1 MSWYEHRKQ
10 KRRPEQSPRSSAKRA
25 EERTEKHGLFSLSSP
40 KNSLNDVIA
49 IHGLGGDAFSTWTHR
64 DGHMWLRDTLPGDL
78 PHSSI
83 WTYGFDSAVALSGS
97 VAGIQDFARDLLERL
112 LGIQSSEKQ
121 TERPQI
127 FICHSLGGIV
137 IKKALI
143 SASLLPDYEPV
154 RRNIKAIVFMGTP
167 HKGSRISSYLTPLT
181 RILNGLL
188 PTSPIRSDLIGNL
201 QVLSRTLSEVSEMSV
216 QALSQLS
223 VISFYEQKK
232 MKGLNSLVV
241 EPGSAILG
249 IVNER
254 AIPINADHRN
264 MVRFSPNEPEQY
276 RPLKNALKG
285 IVSKI
290 ETGFQII
297 LALDSVT
304 LTLHCVDY
312 EHLLTESTQPYP
324 GTGTW
329 IFEDQSFRAWAK
341 EPFSSMYLIRANAGF
356 GKTAVARS
364 MVENCKS
371 RTNRVV
377 DLAPWGSSVVL
388 HFFFQNDK
396 LKTLSQLSLL
406 RSLLHQLVLA
416 FPQTWSD
423 ILYHKDIEYH
433 KASMPAIAGQSWE
446 FKFEPKWLWKAL
458 EDILSLEISEHALL
472 ILDGLDETGDLE
484 SSSILGRLMEM
495 IRSLNEGRR
504 MQRIKILLFSRPNHD
519 IDKTFSGTNITIL
532 DMGRDQ
538 TSRDLETFVSA
549 IVPEFGRE
557 NKFPESAISRIQ
569 DRILVGADG
578 MFLWAH
584 LAWEH
589 FKEGVIVWNRAKIDS
604 QLDSLGQLPRG
615 LEKLYEKLLKS
626 IDKNVRAELEPA
638 LILIC
643 AAARPL
649 TCDELGEILAIESW
663 HQNAS
668 EIDAPFAIG
677 TTILKFCP
685 NLFKI
690 DLDGTI
696 SFVHISL
703 KTFLLEVLL
712 HLDSKVIHQYVARQS
727 LRYFGFEDFR
737 RDAIKY
743 KTREKYDGCLLHQR
757 YRLYD
762 YFATFLKFHMEQI
775 PYTDPTWIM
784 YSKIGRNRDIF
795 HAIAMPNHQTRGHAG
810 SYSPM
815 DFVAET
821 PLRHVL
827 RLGALDLVRSF
838 VHEGYDVDE
847 NIHNYSDNS
856 ITALHK
862 YIVDH
867 ITASLLLEMGAN
879 PNAEDLIGRTAL
891 HRAINYGQQ
900 DLVKELLAHP
910 NIDVNFEDS
919 RGQTPLHAQVSSG
932 SFPTLLYDR
941 RVDLGKVNKSGI
953 TAFASTA
960 LWGDETAFRY
970 FVDRPDFAFDRH
982 TGVLSPLVCAAQQG
996 WKDLALQLIKKVSD
1010 ANIHRGLD
1018 GKSIVHWAVINEWDD
1033 VLQAALTHIKGNVNA
1048 IDHSGKTGL
1057 HYAAQL
1063 SLHKIVRQL
1072 IRHGASARIQDV
1084 AGRTAVH
1091 TAAVVG
1097 SADALRPLIL
1107 ESDFDPD
1114 DADEQNRSL
1123 VHWAASCDWDY
1134 LMKMV
1139 LEIPE
1144 IDTKKRD
1151 HHGRTASHVAAL
1163 CGCPNV
1169 LRTLMDYDVFDA
1181 TDTDAFGNTCLH
1193 LAARGQSLTAVEVL
1207 LPHFHVHKDRINR
1220 WGQTARDVAIVYGSH
1235 DVKATLQDAG
1245 IRLQATPVSK
1255 LGSRAKPFY
1264 HEYVL
1269 YSQTPDH
1276 LALVPG
1282 NYEHD
1287 KS

>member
-1 MSWYEHRKQ
+1 
-10 KRRPEQSPRSSAKRA
+10 
-25 EERTEKHGLFSLSSP
+25 
-40 KNSLNDVIA
+40 
-49 IHGLGGDAFSTWTHR
+49 
-64 DGHMWLRDTLPGDL
+64 
-78 PHSSI
+78 
-83 WTYGFDSAVALSGS
+83 
-97 VAGIQDFARDLLERL
+97 
-112 LGIQSSEKQ
+112 
-121 TERPQI
+121 
-127 FICHSLGGIV
+127 
-137 IKKALI
+137 
-143 SASLLPDYEPV
+143 
-154 RRNIKAIVFMGTP
+154 
-167 HKGSRISSYLTPLT
+167 
-181 RILNGLL
+181 
-188 PTSPIRSDLIGNL
+188 
-201 QVLSRTLSEVSEMSV
+201 
-216 QALSQLS
+216 
-223 VISFYEQKK
+223 
-232 MKGLNSLVV
+232 
-241 EPGSAILG
+241 
-249 IVNER
+249 
-254 AIPINADHRN
+254 
-264 MVRFSPNEPEQY
+264 
-276 RPLKNALKG
+276 
-285 IVSKI
+285 
-290 ETGFQII
+290 
-297 LALDSVT
+297 
-304 LTLHCVDY
+304 
-312 EHLLTESTQPYP
+312 
-324 GTGTW
+324 
-329 IFEDQSFRAWAK
+329 
-341 EPFSSMYLIRANAGF
+341 
-356 GKTAVARS
+356 
-364 MVENCKS
+364 
-371 RTNRVV
+371 
-377 DLAPWGSSVVL
+377 
-388 HFFFQNDK
+388 
-396 LKTLSQLSLL
+396 
-406 RSLLHQLVLA
+406 
-416 FPQTWSD
+416 
-423 ILYHKDIEYH
+423 
-433 KASMPAIAGQSWE
+433 MPAIAGQFRE

-484 SSSILGRLMEM
+484 SSSILRRLMEI

-504 MQRIKILLFSRPNHD
+504 MQRIKILVFSRPNHD

-538 TSRDLETFVSA
+538 TSRDLQTFVSA
-549 IVPEFGRE
+549 VVPDLGRE

-589 FKEGVIVWNRAKIDS
+589 FKEGVIVWNGAKINS

-626 IDKNVRAELEPA
+626 IDRNVRAELEPA

-696 SFVHISL
+696 SFVHLSL

-727 LRYFGFEDFR
+727 LRYFGFEDFK
-737 RDAIKY
+737 RDAIKD
-743 KTREKYDGCLLHQR
+743 KTQEKYDGCLLHQ
-757 YRLYD
+757 
-762 YFATFLKFHMEQI
+762 
-775 PYTDPTWIM
+775 
-784 YSKIGRNRDIF
+784 
-795 HAIAMPNHQTRGHAG
+795 
-810 SYSPM
+810 
-815 DFVAET
+815 
-821 PLRHVL
+821 
-827 RLGALDLVRSF
+827 LGALDLVRSF

-847 NIHNYSDNS
+847 NMHNYSDNS

-867 ITASLLLEMGAN
+867 IKASLLLEMGAS

-900 DLVKELLAHP
+900 DLVRELIAHP

-941 RVDLGKVNKSGI
+941 RVDLGKVNKAGI

-996 WKDLALQLIKKVSD
+996 WKDLTLQLIMKVSD
-1010 ANIHRGLD
+1010 ANLHRGLD

-1033 VLQAALTHIKGNVNA
+1033 VLQAALTHAKGNVNA

-1063 SLHKIVRQL
+1063 SLHKIVRHL
-1072 IRHGASARIQDV
+1072 IRHGASARLQDV

-1144 IDTKKRD
+1144 IDLKKRD

-1181 TDTDAFGNTCLH
+1181 TETDAFGNTSLH
-1193 LAARGQSLTAVEVL
+1193 LAARGQSLTAVEIL

-1220 WGQTARDVAIVYGSH
+1220 WGQTARDVAIIYGSH
-1235 DVKATLQDAG
+1235 DVKATLKDAG
-1245 IRLQATPVSK
+1245 LRLQATPVSK
-1255 LGSRAKPFY
+1255 LGSRVKPLY
-1264 HEYVL
+1264 HEDVL
-1269 YSQTPDH
+1269 YNQTPDH
-1276 LALVPG
+1276 LALVKSD
-1282 NYEHD
+1282 YEHD